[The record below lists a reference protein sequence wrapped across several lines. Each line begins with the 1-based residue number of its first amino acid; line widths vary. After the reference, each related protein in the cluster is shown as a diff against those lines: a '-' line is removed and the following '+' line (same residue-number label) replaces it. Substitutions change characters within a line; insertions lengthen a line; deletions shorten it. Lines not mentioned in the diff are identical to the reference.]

1 MMLVAKD
8 KATRYAWGFLLKK
21 KSDVPAVVISL
32 INQVNTKL
40 RDPRNPSTTVF
51 VKRIQTDMAG
61 ELTSDSFAKC
71 LQALGIQHQITMPY
85 KHQQNGLIERTNR
98 TIQDRARAMIVT
110 SGLEASFFMDAL
122 KVGVFLENRMVTS
135 AVQGK
140 TTPYEKWY
148 GIPPNYDELKVFGC
162 LAIAKDPNRRDKQ
175 DEKGVQCV
183 FIGYDKSPFTSIR
196 GWKLWDIESRKVFF
210 TRTVKFFEDN
220 NVYRPIPGFNDM
232 PMKIHQGNLPTPKER
247 LKKLRQLLVNE
258 SKQTDVYIEEPE
270 AIKEKSTDIQ
280 KTSPG
285 TPSLVENSESEDEDT
300 DDVQVVDDDQIDPPS
315 ISSSHSSEE
324 IVVVPDTAADR
335 RESNDEVVATEE
347 LRNRRYVKPTKLRTT
362 RNSNKNMNDGLYMAN
377 VALSSPL
384 RYNDAMA
391 SPEADDWFY
400 AMAEEYSNFKAND
413 TWVMV
418 DLPPGKVLM
427 SGAWVFS
434 HKTDDQGN
442 QVAFKAR
449 WVCHGN
455 RQVHGLDYQET
466 FAPTLS
472 LETVRVLTVMAAV
485 RGWNVRTIDVKAA
498 FLHATLNEEV
508 YMSQLKGF
516 EDGSSKV
523 CKLLKSVYGLRQSPR
538 AWYLTL
544 KDWFEKRGYKF
555 TPHEPCLYAK
565 ITPNDMIFVEIH
577 VDDFKITSNKEDAI

>member
-1 MMLVAKD
+1 MEATARTASDEEKEKHNATYKVFTFEDALHHYD
-8 KATRYAWGFLLKK
+8 KA
-21 KSDVPAVVISL
+21 
-32 INQVNTKL
+32 
-40 RDPRNPSTTVF
+40 
-51 VKRIQTDMAG
+51 
-61 ELTSDSFAKC
+61 
-71 LQALGIQHQITMPY
+71 
-85 KHQQNGLIERTNR
+85 
-98 TIQDRARAMIVT
+98 
-110 SGLEASFFMDAL
+110 LEA
-122 KVGVFLENRMVTS
+122 
-135 AVQGK
+135 
-140 TTPYEKWY
+140 
-148 GIPPNYDELKVFGC
+148 
-162 LAIAKDPNRRDKQ
+162 
-175 DEKGVQCV
+175 
-183 FIGYDKSPFTSIR
+183 DKSNIAVLTNKADESLR
-196 GWKLWDIESRKVFF
+196 KLTEASVAA
-210 TRTVKFFEDN
+210 
-220 NVYRPIPGFNDM
+220 
-232 PMKIHQGNLPTPKER
+232 
-247 LKKLRQLLVNE
+247 
-258 SKQTDVYIEEPE
+258 TDVYIEEPE

-418 DLPPGKVLM
+418 DLPPGKLH
-427 SGAWVFS
+427 SRPAG
-434 HKTDDQGN
+434 
-442 QVAFKAR
+442 
-449 WVCHGN
+449 
-455 RQVHGLDYQET
+455 
-466 FAPTLS
+466 
-472 LETVRVLTVMAAV
+472 VLTVMAAV

-577 VDDFKITSNKEDAI
+577 VDDFKITSNKEDAITNLEYELEKTFKIKKCGNLKRYLGIDFERDWNTNTIYISQSVYINAMLVKFGFDKANPVSLPMQPGVKFDNEDPFADKTEYLEKIGGLLFLARVSRPDIMTAVSMMAQNSKEPKKGHMTVVNNIFRYLKGTIGYRLALGGKRISGDHELLAYTDSNWGGEAGRSRTGFVILLDGCPIVWSSKKQGVIAMSTAEAEYVALAATIKEVNWMESLLKTLTIPHNKCVKVMVDKELLALSQKTSS